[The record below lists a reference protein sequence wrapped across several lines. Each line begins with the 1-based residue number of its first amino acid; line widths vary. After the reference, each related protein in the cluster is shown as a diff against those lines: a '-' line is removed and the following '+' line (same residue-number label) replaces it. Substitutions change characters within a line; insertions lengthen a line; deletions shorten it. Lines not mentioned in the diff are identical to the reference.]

1 LFNQTLLEKWL
12 WHYATEEALWRS
24 VVEVK
29 YDSMKEGGVLMR
41 FLGPMGLEW
50 GKTLGVGWGISL
62 DL

>member
-1 LFNQTLLEKWL
+1 MDR
-12 WHYATEEALWRS
+12 EALWRS